1 MPIYYK
7 VWDIRMMVNC
17 VSYRNEGEVN
27 T

>member
-1 MPIYYK
+1 
-7 VWDIRMMVNC
+7 MMVNC